1 MDITRIAGA
10 GQGVAGLS
18 MSQST
23 RPLPPPLPAA
33 AAPVV
38 PANGMR
44 VEAQQ
49 SVVPAAVSQAEL
61 TRSLE
66 AINHFLQPVASD
78 ITFSQDDQTG
88 KTIVKIV
95 DTKTQTLLRQI
106 PSEEAVELAKQLDKL
121 QGLLLRDK
129 V

>member
-1 MDITRIAGA
+1 MDIIRITSAD
-10 GQGVAGLS
+10 QGVAGPGT
-18 MSQST
+18 QQPT
-23 RPLPPPLPAA
+23 RQLPPQIPAA
-33 AAPVV
+33 AAPAV
-38 PANGMR
+38 PANGIR
-44 VEAQQ
+44 VDAQQ
-49 SVVPAAVSQAEL
+49 PAAPVATSQAEL

-66 AINHFLQPVASD
+66 AINRFLQPIASD

-106 PSEEAVELAKQLDKL
+106 PSQEALEMAKQLDKL

>member
-1 MDITRIAGA
+1 MDITRITSTD
-10 GQGVAGLS
+10 QGVAGLS
-18 MSQST
+18 APQPT
-23 RPLPPPLPAA
+23 RQLPPQVPAA

-38 PANGMR
+38 PANGVR
-44 VEAQQ
+44 VDAQQ
-49 SVVPAAVSQAEL
+49 PVVPAAISQAEL

-66 AINHFLQPVASD
+66 AINHFLQPVNSD

-129 V
+129 A